1 MAVNFVNALGAGSGI
16 DTKSLAENL
25 VEAERAPRK
34 ERVDAKITKSES
46 QISGY
51 GALKFALAD
60 LKTAFEKVNDRT
72 EFSSVKPVNSQP
84 SAFGITASSAATTG
98 TYSLTVSQIAQ
109 STRLGSSSFAAT
121 DTPINPIGS
130 TTSNAFNLT
139 FTVGAASPYTTH
151 TVSVPAA
158 SSTPAGMVGVINSN
172 TATTGVSAQ
181 LINTGSGYTVV
192 FNGESGAAKA
202 LQVSSNATG
211 LSFLADP
218 LQSAQNAKLTINNL
232 AIERTSNQVSDVI
245 EGVTFDLYTPT
256 SGAARVDMGRETT
269 GVKDNIKALVAAYNS
284 FEDSVKI
291 LADRDSKVAEF
302 GGALAGDT
310 LIQSVRS
317 QMRTM
322 ITADYKVYT
331 DPAVPVE
338 PPLNPNIYAARHV
351 GISFDRLGKLQLD
364 EATLDTALQAN
375 FGEAVQLFT
384 ANSNNLSVY
393 SSSPGGLAGK
403 VFRSI
408 DKMLR
413 STGDIET
420 KIKGTTDKIEQY
432 KKDLVTLE
440 DRMTKLLARYT
451 SQFSAMDNIVGE
463 STSTKTSLKS
473 SFEGMMA
480 MYTK

>member
-158 SSTPAGMVGVINSN
+158 S
-172 TATTGVSAQ
+172 
-181 LINTGSGYTVV
+181 
-192 FNGESGAAKA
+192 
-202 LQVSSNATG
+202 
-211 LSFLADP
+211 
-218 LQSAQNAKLTINNL
+218 
-232 AIERTSNQVSDVI
+232 
-245 EGVTFDLYTPT
+245 
-256 SGAARVDMGRETT
+256 
-269 GVKDNIKALVAAYNS
+269 
-284 FEDSVKI
+284 
-291 LADRDSKVAEF
+291 
-302 GGALAGDT
+302 
-310 LIQSVRS
+310 
-317 QMRTM
+317 
-322 ITADYKVYT
+322 
-331 DPAVPVE
+331 
-338 PPLNPNIYAARHV
+338 
-351 GISFDRLGKLQLD
+351 
-364 EATLDTALQAN
+364 
-375 FGEAVQLFT
+375 
-384 ANSNNLSVY
+384 
-393 SSSPGGLAGK
+393 
-403 VFRSI
+403 
-408 DKMLR
+408 
-413 STGDIET
+413 
-420 KIKGTTDKIEQY
+420 
-432 KKDLVTLE
+432 
-440 DRMTKLLARYT
+440 
-451 SQFSAMDNIVGE
+451 
-463 STSTKTSLKS
+463 
-473 SFEGMMA
+473 
-480 MYTK
+480 

>member
-60 LKTAFEKVNDRT
+60 LKAAFAKVNDRT
-72 EFSSVKPVNSQP
+72 EFSSIKPVNSQP
-84 SAFGITASSAATTG
+84 TAFGVTASSAASTG
-98 TYSLTVSQIAQ
+98 TYSVKVEQIAQ
-109 STRLGSSSFAAT
+109 ATRLGTTSFVAS
-121 DTPINPIGS
+121 DTPINPDAQKAGQEF
-130 TTSNAFNLT
+130 TLT
-139 FTVGAASPYTTH
+139 FNVGTSTVH
-151 TVSVPAA
+151 KITVPKNMA
-158 SSTPAGMVGVINSN
+158 TPAGMVSTVNSQ
-172 TATTGVSAQ
+172 TSTTGISAQ

-192 FNGESGAAKA
+192 YTGETGAAKK
-202 LQVSSNATG
+202 LSVSSTSIT
-211 LSFLADP
+211 LLDDP
-218 LQSAQNAKLTINNL
+218 LQVEQNAKLTINNL
-232 AIERTSNQVSDVI
+232 DIERTSNQVSDVI

-256 SGAARVDMGRETT
+256 SVAARVDMGRETT
-269 GVKDNIKALVAAYNS
+269 GVKENIKALVDAYNS
-284 FEDSVKI
+284 FEDSVQI
-291 LADRDSKVAEF
+291 LSDRDSKVEEF
-302 GGALAGDT
+302 GGVLAGDS

-322 ITADYKVYT
+322 MTADYKVYT
-331 DPAVPVE
+331 DPDVPVD

-364 EATLDTALQAN
+364 EAALDTALQAN

-393 SSSPGGLAGK
+393 SSSPGGLGGA

-413 STGDIET
+413 STGDIEI
-420 KIKGTTDKIEQY
+420 KIKGTTDKIAQY

-440 DRMTKLLARYT
+440 DRMAKLLARYT
-451 SQFSAMDNIVGE
+451 EQFSAMDSIVGE
-463 STSTKTSLKS
+463 STSTKTNLKS